1 MAAGAASGRQRVP
14 YGMDAPTA
22 RPAPG
27 RDSMTPEPEAPQEDP
42 DVMTP
47 TEEDEWKIL
56 DQQRA
61 SRQSQ

>member
-1 MAAGAASGRQRVP
+1 
-14 YGMDAPTA
+14 
-22 RPAPG
+22 
-27 RDSMTPEPEAPQEDP
+27 MTPEPEAPQEDP

-47 TEEDEWKIL
+47 TEEAEWKIL